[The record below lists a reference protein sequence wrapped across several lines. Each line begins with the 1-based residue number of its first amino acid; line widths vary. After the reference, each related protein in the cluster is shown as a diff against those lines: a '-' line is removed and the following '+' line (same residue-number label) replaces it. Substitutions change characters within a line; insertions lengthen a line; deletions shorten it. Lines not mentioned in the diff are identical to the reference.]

1 MPARRLRVGGA
12 AAKMGGSVREAQEMS
27 LKGKTLFISGGS
39 RGIGLAIAIR
49 AARDGANVTIAAKT
63 AEPHPKL
70 PGTIHT
76 AAEEIEAAG
85 GNALPMLCDIRE
97 EAQVAEAVA
106 KTVER
111 FGGIDICINN
121 ASAIQ
126 LTGTLETDMKR
137 YDLMH
142 QINTRGTFLVSKM
155 CIPHL
160 KLAENP
166 HILNLAPPL
175 DMSAKWFKNHV
186 AYTMAKFGMSMC
198 TLGMSAE
205 FARDGIAVNSLWP
218 ITAID
223 TAAVRNLLGGDS
235 VASMSRSP
243 EIMAD
248 AAHAILTRPSRET
261 TGNFFIDELVL
272 REEGVTDFSHYA
284 PGAKGPLAGDFF
296 VPDEVFEKTDTKVV
310 GLGG

>member
-1 MPARRLRVGGA
+1 
-12 AAKMGGSVREAQEMS
+12 MS
-27 LKGKTLFISGGS
+27 LKGKTIFISGGS
-39 RGIGLAIAIR
+39 RGIGLAIAMR

-70 PGTIHT
+70 PGTIYT

-85 GNALPMLCDIRE
+85 GKALAVLCDIRE
-97 EAQVAEAVA
+97 EAQVVEAVN

-126 LTGTLETDMKR
+126 LTGTLATDMKR
-137 YDLMH
+137 YDLM
-142 QINTRGTFLVSKM
+142 NGVNARGTFLVSKT

-160 KLAENP
+160 KKATNP
-166 HILNLAPPL
+166 HILNLSPPL
-175 DMSAKWFKNHV
+175 DMAAKWFKNHV

-205 FARDGIAVNSLWP
+205 FAKDGIAVNSLWP
-218 ITAID
+218 LTAID
-223 TAAVRNLLGGDS
+223 TAAVRNLLGGEA
-235 VASMSRSP
+235 VASMSRLP
-243 EIMAD
+243 TIMAD
-248 AAHAILTRPSRET
+248 AAHAILTRQARDC

-272 REEGVTDFSHYA
+272 REEGVTDFSVYA

-296 VPDEVFEKTDTKVV
+296 VPDEAFAKSPTKVMM
-310 GLGG
+310 GLG